1 MPTSSFS
8 VFVEGSFS
16 ADSVRTAAVS
26 LRERLGGPATVVFAF
41 VTPDYLSDLDEFI
54 DTVRVD
60 GHVAEV
66 VGCTATTLISGEA
79 EKENALGFVLMGLRS
94 AESSVRIV
102 NLSTERMEAADGPE
116 SWRED
121 AAGMN
126 GWLVFGN
133 PYGFPADQWLGE
145 WSGVAPDVPVVG
157 GIASG
162 GESEAEIAVFHNA
175 QLVSGAVVVGFSGAI
190 EVVAAVSQG
199 CRPIGEALPV
209 TKAEDNVVF
218 SLGSRPAYQALET
231 AFESLS
237 ENERSHAQGNL
248 FAGLANNEYVDE
260 FRSGDFLIRNIIGA
274 DPNSGAVVIGGVPRV
289 GQTLQYQLRDG
300 DAADADLRMVLN
312 AVPSH
317 HPKTPVASL
326 VFSCLGRGTN
336 LFDQPNHD
344 AGLVQ
349 ETLHAHPSAGFF
361 GNGEIGPIGGK
372 NCVHGYTASC
382 ALFYDRLN

>member
-1 MPTSSFS
+1 MPSSSFS
-8 VFVEGSFS
+8 VFVEGPFS
-16 ADSVRTAAVS
+16 AEAARTAAVS
-26 LRERLGGPATVVFAF
+26 LRDHLGAPATIAFAF
-41 VTPDYLSDLDEFI
+41 VTPDYLGHLDEFI

-66 VGCTATTLISGEA
+66 VGCTASTLIADDE
-79 EKENALGFVLMGLRS
+79 EKEGTLGFVLMGLHS
-94 AESSVRIV
+94 PDSTTRIV
-102 NLSTERMEAADGPE
+102 DLSTDRMEASTGSE
-116 SWRED
+116 SWHDE
-121 AAGMN
+121 AAGVN
-126 GWLVFGN
+126 GWVVLGN
-133 PYGFPADQWLGE
+133 PFGFPADQWLTE
-145 WSGVAPDVPVVG
+145 WSGVTPETPVIG
-157 GIASG
+157 GLASG
-162 GESEAEIAVFHNA
+162 GEAEAEVAVFHNSV
-175 QLVSGAVVVGFSGAI
+175 LIDGAVAVGFSGALQI
-190 EVVAAVSQG
+190 VPAVSQG

-248 FAGLANNEYVDE
+248 FAGLANNEYIDE

-274 DPNSGAVVIGGVPRV
+274 DPNSGAVVIGGIPRI

-300 DAADADLRMVLN
+300 EAADADLRGVLQ
-312 AVPSH
+312 ALPSA

-336 LFDQPNHD
+336 LFSEPNHD

-349 ETLHAHPSAGFF
+349 QTLHAHPSAGFF

-382 ALFYDRLN
+382 ALFYDRAV

>member
-1 MPTSSFS
+1 MSSSSFS
-8 VFVEGSFS
+8 VFVEGPYS
-16 ADSVRTAAVS
+16 AEAVRTAAVS
-26 LRERLGGPATVVFAF
+26 LREHLGAPATVAFAF
-41 VTPDYLSDLDEFI
+41 VTPDYLANFADFI

-60 GHVAEV
+60 GHVGEL
-66 VGCTATTLISGEA
+66 VGCTASTLITGGA
-79 EKENALGFVLMGLRS
+79 EKEGSVGFVLMGLHS
-94 AESSVRIV
+94 PGSTVRIV
-102 NLSTERMEAADGPE
+102 DLSTDRMEAAEGSD
-116 SWRED
+116 SWREE
-121 AAGMN
+121 ATGMN
-126 GWLVFGN
+126 GWLVLGN

-145 WSGVAPDVPVVG
+145 WSGGAPEVPVVG
-157 GIASG
+157 GLASG
-162 GESEAEIAVFHNA
+162 GESEEEVAVFHNA
-175 QLVSGAVVVGFSGAI
+175 EFISGAVAVGFSGTL

-274 DPNSGAVVIGGVPRV
+274 DPNSGAVVIGGIPRL

-300 DAADADLRMVLN
+300 DAADADLRSVLT
-312 AVPSH
+312 AVPSA
-317 HPKTPVASL
+317 HPQTPVASL

-336 LFDQPNHD
+336 LFDEPNHD
-344 AGLVQ
+344 ASLIQ
-349 ETLHAHPSAGFF
+349 ETLRAHPSAGFF

-382 ALFYDRLN
+382 ALFYDRSF